1 MNRLLIATFCV
12 LSSLPIIGQTTF
24 SSVQLEGDTIFI
36 DRELEEV
43 TVVQDKS
50 SQMVNIA
57 DNKLRI
63 DVQNLQN
70 MPKFLGTSDPIRYLQ
85 SLAGIQ
91 TNNETSTGIHIQ
103 GCDDYQTLTA
113 INGAPIYYPNH
124 LLGLFST
131 FIAPHFEAIEV
142 EQSEHNG
149 LMENRIG
156 GYVNLLTRSS
166 MPKRFSMEGNVG
178 LVNSDVTMA
187 IPCGDK
193 GALFVSGRGCYIDLL
208 YKKWL
213 RIGDWLFDYWFADGN
228 VTYVMR
234 PSEYDEL
241 GISGFYSYDH
251 LGVTSD
257 AMDISL
263 NWQNAM
269 GQMYWKR
276 HLEKGTWQTSL
287 STSYYGNAGKVRLPI
302 GDGTLRSDWNSIDL
316 KNRFQYTLRKDMAL
330 SCSMDYTHYINRPV
344 LLADSGIMSI
354 AQQHIPIL
362 QGQEVSAGINFRHQA
377 TQWFDYTVGL
387 HGSAFHSNQWFWGCD
402 PRLSFTFVPHP
413 SHELTIYAGLY
424 TQYFHKICLT
434 QGGLPTD
441 FFTLADSTLVPERAV
456 GTGIRYTTHLFEKK
470 YTLQAEAYFKQIYHI
485 VESQGNILALVNNGF
500 DYNSLL
506 VRADGRNAGMNLM
519 FQKNR
524 GVITGYISYSY
535 GRALRKIPALD
546 GSEKYIYSASY
557 EREHDLNI
565 VLNANFAK
573 RWHVSAQFV
582 LASGIPYTPVE
593 EVYMLNNTLIW
604 VYGKYNSKH
613 IPIYHRLDLSCSYDI
628 IKRNGRNLGI
638 NLSIYNVYCR
648 KNAQF
653 MVYRKDFTTAY
664 GSALSTIIP
673 SISIYG
679 TL

>member
-24 SSVQLEGDTIFI
+24 SSVQLDGDTIFI

-166 MPKRFSMEGNVG
+166 MPKRFGMEGNVG

-213 RIGDWLFDYWFADGN
+213 RIGDLLLDYWFADGN

-276 HLEKGTWQTSL
+276 YLEKGT
-287 STSYYGNAGKVRLPI
+287 
-302 GDGTLRSDWNSIDL
+302 
-316 KNRFQYTLRKDMAL
+316 
-330 SCSMDYTHYINRPV
+330 
-344 LLADSGIMSI
+344 
-354 AQQHIPIL
+354 
-362 QGQEVSAGINFRHQA
+362 
-377 TQWFDYTVGL
+377 
-387 HGSAFHSNQWFWGCD
+387 
-402 PRLSFTFVPHP
+402 
-413 SHELTIYAGLY
+413 
-424 TQYFHKICLT
+424 
-434 QGGLPTD
+434 
-441 FFTLADSTLVPERAV
+441 
-456 GTGIRYTTHLFEKK
+456 
-470 YTLQAEAYFKQIYHI
+470 
-485 VESQGNILALVNNGF
+485 
-500 DYNSLL
+500 
-506 VRADGRNAGMNLM
+506 
-519 FQKNR
+519 
-524 GVITGYISYSY
+524 
-535 GRALRKIPALD
+535 
-546 GSEKYIYSASY
+546 
-557 EREHDLNI
+557 
-565 VLNANFAK
+565 
-573 RWHVSAQFV
+573 
-582 LASGIPYTPVE
+582 
-593 EVYMLNNTLIW
+593 
-604 VYGKYNSKH
+604 
-613 IPIYHRLDLSCSYDI
+613 
-628 IKRNGRNLGI
+628 
-638 NLSIYNVYCR
+638 
-648 KNAQF
+648 
-653 MVYRKDFTTAY
+653 
-664 GSALSTIIP
+664 
-673 SISIYG
+673 
-679 TL
+679 